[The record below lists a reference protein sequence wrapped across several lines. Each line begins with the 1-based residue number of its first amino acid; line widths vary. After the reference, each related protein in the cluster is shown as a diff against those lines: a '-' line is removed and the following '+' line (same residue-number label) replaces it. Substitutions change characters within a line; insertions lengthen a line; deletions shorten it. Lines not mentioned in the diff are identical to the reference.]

1 MNPKLKLAQGQVWQQ
16 GDVYFRIV
24 KWTRLTI
31 DYKAMKNLASKEGE
45 MHAVSKKAFCRL
57 IKGARLLTPELLSEV
72 QAQHLEALGS
82 KRDEGVVP
90 IAETAPAGADE
101 I

>member
-1 MNPKLKLAQGQVWQQ
+1 MALWAAMSEKLKLAQGQVWQQ

-45 MHAVSKKAFCRL
+45 MHAVSKKEFCRR
-57 IKGARLLTPELLSEV
+57 IKGATLLKPERVAEL
-72 QAQHLEALGS
+72 QAEP
-82 KRDEGVVP
+82 VV
-90 IAETAPAGADE
+90 AGGNGEPVVGGEDGA
-101 I
+101 